1 MGVKIFSRH
10 ALNFLSSSCL
20 ESVGKDP
27 PDEDGPPAKD
37 KRFLVEVQCSNGKRF
52 LAEHVICSVPL
63 GVLKEGADALFEPPL
78 PTYKQQAMKALKF
91 GVVDK
96 IYLIYGRPFLHRDL
110 SEIIILWDDEVDE
123 DLSAKALSETWHRR
137 IHSFSKVTE
146 VVIMAW
152 VSGRVAE
159 YVETLS
165 SDVVAAKCTEMLRSF
180 LNDPYI
186 PEPLQC
192 VW

>member
-1 MGVKIFSRH
+1 M
-10 ALNFLSSSCL
+10 
-20 ESVGKDP
+20 
-27 PDEDGPPAKD
+27 
-37 KRFLVEVQCSNGKRF
+37 
-52 LAEHVICSVPL
+52 
-63 GVLKEGADALFEPPL
+63 
-78 PTYKQQAMKALKF
+78 
-91 GVVDK
+91 
-96 IYLIYGRPFLHRDL
+96 

-123 DLSAKALSETWHRR
+123 SLVTEERPLSETWHRR

-152 VSGRVAE
+152 VSGQVAE

-165 SDVVAAKCTEMLRSF
+165 SDQVAAKCTEMLRSF